1 MPVYTLDDLITE
13 CSSGRSRIDLPARK
27 KRAVYADAWESLN
40 RWVDS
45 QFEKGQGVNIA
56 NFCKIRQARPEF
68 LAVRV

>member
-45 QFEKGQGVNIA
+45 QFE
-56 NFCKIRQARPEF
+56 
-68 LAVRV
+68 